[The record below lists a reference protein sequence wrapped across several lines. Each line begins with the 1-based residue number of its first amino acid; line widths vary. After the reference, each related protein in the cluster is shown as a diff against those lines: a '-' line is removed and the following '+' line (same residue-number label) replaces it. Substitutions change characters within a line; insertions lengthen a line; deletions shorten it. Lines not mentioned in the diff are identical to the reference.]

1 MGAWRPVRMKLLV
14 AAPLVVVFVVVVL
27 LALRPPSESPTKRV
41 SGQTSLANTQSSI
54 PVLPTYHPLRVTPP
68 QTAVERAANA
78 IMAQNQNPGSFTS
91 SRAARFPGAATCAA
105 FPPIDTADS
114 SLPSM
119 YAMAF
124 TQELLDVD
132 FATSTRQEL
141 LAWAS
146 YNNAPNTL
154 ANVPAAANLK
164 ILPGSL
170 AARPAVVP
178 TKTQWAAM
186 AASRTVWRVSG
197 LVISV
202 SPIWTQMLSTGW
214 KPVDP
219 LMVMYDVSG
228 TLTVTTL
235 GRAPVIESIFF
246 ALTLGGASGHPGY
259 GAVAVNNWTVN

>member
-1 MGAWRPVRMKLLV
+1 MSEWRSARVKLLM
-14 AAPLVVVFVVVVL
+14 AAPLIAVFVVAVL
-27 LALRPPSESPTKRV
+27 LALRLSSESPVKGATAR
-41 SGQTSLANTQSSI
+41 TSTANSASAS
-54 PVLPTYHPLRVTPP
+54 PTYHPLRVTPP
-68 QTAVERAANA
+68 QTAIERSANA
-78 IMAQNQNPGSFTS
+78 IMAQNENSGSFTTS
-91 SRAARFPGAATCAA
+91 QAAQFPGAATCAA
-105 FPPIDTADS
+105 FPPIDAADS

-119 YAMAF
+119 YALAF

-154 ANVPAAANLK
+154 ANIPATANLK

-170 AARPAVVP
+170 AARPALLP
-178 TKTQWAAM
+178 AKTQWATM
-186 AASRTVWRVSG
+186 AAARTRWRVSG

-219 LMVMYDVSG
+219 LMVIYDVSG
-228 TLTVTTL
+228 TLTVTTPDHQ
-235 GRAPVIESIFF
+235 PVVESFSF
-246 ALTLGGASGHPGY
+246 GLTLGGASRHPGY
-259 GAVAVNNWTVN
+259 GAVAVDYWTVN

>member
-1 MGAWRPVRMKLLV
+1 MGGWSPARAKLFLTAPLLLV
-14 AAPLVVVFVVVVL
+14 LIVVVL
-27 LALRPPSESPTKRV
+27 IGLRLSSEAPVGRASQLGSAKADTALPSYR
-41 SGQTSLANTQSSI
+41 
-54 PVLPTYHPLRVTPP
+54 PLRVTPP
-68 QTAVERAANA
+68 QTAIERTVDQGFAQTWRGESASTAA
-78 IMAQNQNPGSFTS
+78 MLPE
-91 SRAARFPGAATCAA
+91 AATSIA
-105 FPPIDTADS
+105 FPPIAASDVQA
-114 SLPSM
+114 PST
-119 YAMAF
+119 YALAF

-132 FATSTRQEL
+132 FATSTREEL

-154 ANVPAAANLK
+154 ANIPATANLK

-178 TKTQWAAM
+178 TKTQWATM
-186 AASRTVWRVSG
+186 AASRTRWRVSG

-214 KPVDP
+214 QPVDP

-228 TLTVTTL
+228 TLTVTTS
-235 GRAPVIESIFF
+235 GRAPVVESIFF
-246 ALTLGGASGHPGY
+246 ALTLGGASWHPGY